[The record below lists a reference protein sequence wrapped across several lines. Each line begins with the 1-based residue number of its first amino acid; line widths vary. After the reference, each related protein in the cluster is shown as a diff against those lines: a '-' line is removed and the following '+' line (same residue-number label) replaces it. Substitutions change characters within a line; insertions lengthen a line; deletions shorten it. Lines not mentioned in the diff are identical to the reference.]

1 MEARKALREV
11 REGKIKPYYILFGL
25 ESYLVQDFTEKLTAK
40 LIEAEHRDLGVIR
53 FSTAESPL
61 DEILDEA
68 ETMPFLVPSKLVLV
82 RDSVVFGT
90 GRESAKIE
98 HRAERLLE
106 YMKQPMDSTVL
117 VFIVPHEK
125 LDERKK
131 LVKLAKE
138 KEAVVSFAPLPAEEL
153 MQWISKRIESQGRQS
168 ELGAVEE
175 LLRRV
180 GPDMSSLAAETDK
193 LCLHAGEYG
202 KVTVDSVATLVPAS
216 TEQSV
221 FKLTEEIASLRTDRA
236 LALYYDLLKQKE
248 EPIKLVAL
256 LVRQFRHM
264 LFVKELG
271 KQGYTPQ
278 QMAGQIGLH
287 PYAVKVTADQAKGF
301 SSERLSSVLERL
313 AELDYEMKTGRVEKT
328 LGLELFLLKT
338 GSEGGG

>member
-1 MEARKALREV
+1 MEARKALREIK
-11 REGKIKPYYILFGL
+11 EGKIKPYYILYGT
-25 ESYLVQDFTEKLTAK
+25 ESFLVQDFTDRLTAK
-40 LIEAEHRDLGVIR
+40 LVEPEHRDLGVIR
-53 FSTAESPL
+53 FGTSESSL
-61 DEILDEA
+61 DDIIAEA

-82 RDSVVFGT
+82 RDASVFGT

-98 HRAERLLE
+98 HRTDRLLD
-106 YMKQPMDSTVL
+106 YMKQPFESTVL
-117 VFIVPHEK
+117 VFIVSGDK

-138 KEAVVSFAPLPAEEL
+138 KDAVVSFSALPAEEL
-153 MQWISKRIESQGRQS
+153 MQWIAKRAESQGRKA
-168 ELGAVEE
+168 LPAAVEE

-180 GPDMSSLAAETDK
+180 GPDMSALAGETDK

-202 KVTVDSVATLVPAS
+202 SVTVEAVETLVPVG

-221 FKLTEEIASLRTDRA
+221 FKLTEEIAALRTDRA
-236 LALYYDLLKQKE
+236 LALYYELLKQKE

-278 QMAGQIGLH
+278 QMAGQLGLH

-301 SSERLSSVLERL
+301 SPERLSTVLDRL
-313 AELDYEMKTGRVEKT
+313 AELDFEMKTGRVEKA

-338 GSEGGG
+338 GSEGRG